1 MARRAPSATPLPA
14 GPAPGEVA
22 LHEAAVAHL
31 ARYAATRA
39 GLVRV
44 LDRRIARWQRAAE
57 AEGREAGEEAA
68 TARAQARAVAD
79 RLVAQG
85 LVDDAAFAAS
95 RARRLARAGRSR
107 RAVAAHLAA
116 KGIDGA
122 TARDALPEDPEA
134 ELAAALAL
142 ARRRRIGPFRAGE
155 ADAEARQR
163 ELAIL
168 ARAGF
173 GRDVATRALRLDP
186 EAAEERLLRFRQ
198 D

>member
-1 MARRAPSATPLPA
+1 MARRAPSDTPAPA
-14 GPAPGEVA
+14 GPAPGEAA
-22 LHEAAVAHL
+22 LREAAVAHL

-44 LDRRIARWQRAAE
+44 LDRRIARWLRAAE
-57 AEGREAGEEAA
+57 AEGREAAGEAA
-68 TARAQARAVAD
+68 AARAQARAVAD

-85 LVDDAAFAAS
+85 LVDDAAFAES

-116 KGIDGA
+116 RGIDGA
-122 TARDALPEDPEA
+122 TARAALPEDAEA
-134 ELAAALAL
+134 ELDAALAL

-155 ADAEARQR
+155 ADDAARQR

-173 GRDVATRALRLDP
+173 GREVAVRALRLDP